1 MTALSKQDATK
12 QNLVL
17 IRSPQDATTK
27 VREQAKYFGECDRRF
42 HVQVCCEILEFLSTP
57 SGGFALSRLFKATL
71 QFISGVTK
79 KPTGVIK
86 SYPNSE
92 YARMIAAMV
101 AGTRWT
107 KELSTVALSLAK

>member
-1 MTALSKQDATK
+1 MTTLSKQDAAK
-12 QNLVL
+12 QNLAF
-17 IRSPQDATTK
+17 IMSPQDAATK
-27 VREQAKYFGECDRRF
+27 VGEQAKYFGECDRRF

-57 SGGFALSRLFKATL
+57 SGGFALNRLFKATL
-71 QFISGVTK
+71 QFISGATK
-79 KPTGVIK
+79 QPTGVIK
-86 SYPNSE
+86 SYPAPE